1 MSKVVF
7 FLLYLALVVY
17 ALVDVIQADEE
28 DLGGIQKGFWVIAI
42 VFLPL
47 AGSIAW
53 IVVSNGAR
61 RRRASSGGQVTG
73 FPADQPAPA
82 RYERRVRSWEQE
94 DAPVAPE
101 DDPEFIWLMEQAKR
115 KREREARTAGDAAEG
130 SESGAGSERG
140 AGRDEGIEDR
150 KPTDEA

>member
-1 MSKVVF
+1 MPKLVF

-28 DLGGIQKGFWVIAI
+28 DLGGIQKGFWIVAI

-61 RRRASSGGQVTG
+61 RRRRSSGEQVTG
-73 FPADQPAPA
+73 FPAGQPAPA
-82 RYERRVRSWEQE
+82 RYERRVRSWEQ
-94 DAPVAPE
+94 DAAPVAPE
-101 DDPEFIWLMEQAKR
+101 DDPEFLWLMEQAKR
-115 KREREARTAGDAAEG
+115 KREREAREGTGRVEDARPADEDGDGRQRGEG
-130 SESGAGSERG
+130 HVQG
-140 AGRDEGIEDR
+140 
-150 KPTDEA
+150 

>member
-1 MSKVVF
+1 MPKLVF

-28 DLGGIQKGFWVIAI
+28 DLGGIQKGFWIVAI

-61 RRRASSGGQVTG
+61 RRRRSSGEQVTG
-73 FPADQPAPA
+73 FPAGQPAPA
-82 RYERRVRSWEQE
+82 RYERRVRSWEQ
-94 DAPVAPE
+94 DAAPVAPE
-101 DDPEFIWLMEQAKR
+101 DDPEFLWLMEQAKR
-115 KREREARTAGDAAEG
+115 KRERDAREATGRVEDGPVDEDGRQRGEG
-130 SESGAGSERG
+130 HV
-140 AGRDEGIEDR
+140 EG
-150 KPTDEA
+150 

>member
-1 MSKVVF
+1 MLRRMPKLVF

-28 DLGGIQKGFWVIAI
+28 DLGGIQKGFWIIAI

-73 FPADQPAPA
+73 FPASQPAPA
-82 RYERRVRSWEQE
+82 RYERRVRTWEQE

-115 KREREARTAGDAAEG
+115 KREREAREGTGRTEDARPEGDDERRRGEG
-130 SESGAGSERG
+130 HP
-140 AGRDEGIEDR
+140 EG
-150 KPTDEA
+150 

>member
-1 MSKVVF
+1 MPKLVF

-17 ALVDVIQADEE
+17 ALVDVIQAEDE
-28 DLGGIQKGFWVIAI
+28 DLGGIQKGFWIVAI

-53 IVVSNGAR
+53 LVVSNTVRSR
-61 RRRASSGGQVTG
+61 RRSSGQQVTG

-82 RYERRVRSWEQE
+82 RYERRTRSWEQ
-94 DAPVAPE
+94 DAAPLAPE

-115 KREREARTAGDAAEG
+115 KREREARE
-130 SESGAGSERG
+130 G
-140 AGRDEGIEDR
+140 AGRTEDAAPSDL
-150 KPTDEA
+150 PTDADGDGRQRGEGHVEG

>member
-1 MSKVVF
+1 MFKVVF

-17 ALVDVIQADEE
+17 ALVDVIQADDE
-28 DLGGIQKGFWVIAI
+28 DLHGIQKGFWILAI

-61 RRRASSGGQVTG
+61 RRRRSSEQVTG
-73 FPADQPAPA
+73 FPAGQPAPA
-82 RYERRVRSWEQE
+82 RYRRRVRSWEQ
-94 DAPVAPE
+94 DAAPVAPE
-101 DDPEFIWLMEQAKR
+101 DDPEFLWLMEQAKR
-115 KREREARTAGDAAEG
+115 KREREARTAGEAPEG
-130 SESGAGSERG
+130 HESG

>member
-7 FLLYLALVVY
+7 FVLYLALVVY

-28 DLGGIQKGFWVIAI
+28 DLHGIQKGFWILAI

-61 RRRASSGGQVTG
+61 RRRRSAGEQVTG
-73 FPADQPAPA
+73 FPAGQPAPA
-82 RYERRVRSWEQE
+82 RYPRRVRSWEQ
-94 DAPVAPE
+94 DPAPAGPE
-101 DDPEFIWLMEQAKR
+101 DDPEFLWLMEQARR
-115 KREREARTAGDAAEG
+115 KREREAREGTERVEDGPAEENG
-130 SESGAGSERG
+130 RRRG
-140 AGRDEGIEDR
+140 EGHVEG
-150 KPTDEA
+150 